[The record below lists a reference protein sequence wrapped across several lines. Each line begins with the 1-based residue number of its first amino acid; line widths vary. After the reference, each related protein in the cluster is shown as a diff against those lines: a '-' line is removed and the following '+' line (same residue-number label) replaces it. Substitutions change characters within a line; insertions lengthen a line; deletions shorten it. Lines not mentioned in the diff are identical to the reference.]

1 MNMEVSE
8 TRLGV
13 AIVAVFSLGI
23 MFSVLNGYYIEDTGS
38 SIPFI
43 VYGMTAASM
52 GVGALIIL
60 LFQWKISRKQFHRIL
75 RVLPED
81 ECILLE
87 LLVKEKKME
96 QTYLVAESGLS
107 KVKVSRALSKLEQRK
122 VIEKKPLG
130 NTNLIKLII

>member
-1 MNMEVSE
+1 MEVSE

-23 MFSVLNGYYIEDTGS
+23 LFSILNGYYIEDTGT
-38 SIPFI
+38 SIPII

-60 LFQWKISRKQFHRIL
+60 LFQWKISQKQLHRML
-75 RVLPED
+75 KVLPED
-81 ECILLE
+81 ERIILE
-87 LLVKEKKME
+87 LLIKEGKME
-96 QTYLVAESGLS
+96 QTYLVSESGLS
-107 KVKVSRALSKLEQRK
+107 KVKVSRTLSKLEQRK

-130 NTNLIKLII
+130 NTNLIKLIV